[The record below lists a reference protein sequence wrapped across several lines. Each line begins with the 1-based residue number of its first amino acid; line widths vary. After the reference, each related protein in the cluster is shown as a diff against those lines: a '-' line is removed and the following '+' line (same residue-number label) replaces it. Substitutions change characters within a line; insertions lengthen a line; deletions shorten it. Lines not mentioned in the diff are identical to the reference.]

1 MKKNS
6 KSILKIA
13 FIIFGL
19 SMITGCTANF
29 CSVNDKAHMMYTYDS
44 GLKYDETGNYVYE
57 DVVTGEGENAVTT
70 KVLQFANSKIT
81 EQISKIGESYDIPSA
96 KFFKAID
103 DKTLELARDA
113 WTTNAVESQKNF
125 TDKEILEQYGYLKF
139 AGQQENKK
147 GKLVDTLW
155 VNWDKMVEEI
165 KDEIGLAY
173 VPGKDFISQYKK
185 VMETYIS
192 SNRTCITPE
201 SGYYGPE
208 GSKTWIDGKTW
219 KDAFDKGF
227 IEGLL
232 VYPVAWLAHN
242 FTNLFLPSLGNGWA
256 QLVAI
261 LIMTVIIRGL
271 LMLFTFRSTMDQQKM
286 SALQP
291 ELAKL
296 QQKYPNSNTN
306 QYEKQMLAQAQMA
319 LYKKHKINPMSQL
332 LTLIIQ
338 FPIFIA
344 VWGALSGSSILT
356 SGDIFGM
363 SLGKSISTAIT
374 AWTFDGAWWTAL
386 ILFILMTA
394 SQIISSQL
402 GRWLQAKETKKVS
415 KMSKNPAADA
425 QNKQMKIMSWMMTI
439 MIVIMGFSLPSG
451 MGIYWLIGA
460 LISMVQ
466 TVITQKVMK
475 RKKK

>member
-6 KSILKIA
+6 KSILKITA
-13 FIIFGL
+13 IIFGL

-29 CSVNDKAHMMYTYDS
+29 CSVNDKAHMLYTYDS
-44 GLKYDETGNYVYE
+44 GLKYDESGNYIYE
-57 DVVTGEGENAVTT
+57 DITTGEGENATT
-70 KVLQFANSKIT
+70 TRVLQFANPKIT
-81 EQISKIGESYDIPSA
+81 EEISKIGDSYDIPSP

-103 DKTLELARDA
+103 DKTLELAKNA
-113 WTTNAVESQKNF
+113 WQEKNDEKEKDFTN
-125 TDKEILEQYGYLKF
+125 KEILEQYGYLKF
-139 AGQQENKK
+139 AGQVINKK
-147 GKLVDTLW
+147 GKAVDTLW

-165 KDEIGLAY
+165 KVEVGLDY
-173 VPGKDFISQYKK
+173 VPGKDFITQYKR
-185 VMETYIS
+185 VMETYVS
-192 SNRTCITPE
+192 ANRTCVTPE

-232 VYPVAWLAHN
+232 VYPVAWLAHSL
-242 FTNLFLPSLGNGWA
+242 TNVFLPSLGNGWA
-256 QLVAI
+256 QFVAI
-261 LIMTVIIRGL
+261 LILTVIVRGL

-363 SLGKSISTAIT
+363 SLGNSISATIT
-374 AWTFDGAWWTAL
+374 TWSFDGAWWTA
-386 ILFILMTA
+386 IVLFALMTA

-402 GRWLQAKETKKVS
+402 GRWLQARETKKVS
-415 KMSKNPAADA
+415 KMGKNPAADA

-466 TVITQKVMK
+466 TVITQNVMK